1 MASVRGAMKP
11 LTSLKMTDRD
21 DLLDYLASTYGSG
34 VIALLRQE
42 SFELA
47 VIVTVRD
54 EFGRELIFTDDK
66 P

>member
-1 MASVRGAMKP
+1 MKP

-21 DLLDYLASTYGSG
+21 DLLDYLASMYGSG